1 MNRIAGFSS
10 RSVDSPGKL
19 VVEAMLSGIRSPRG
33 AAVALDGGMG
43 AAVGQT
49 GGPRACLGV
58 SNQFQVAL
66 QGRIYNREEAG
77 AKASVNAPNDA
88 AVFASLVEKLGFVEA
103 LRSINGDFAVACL
116 DLRDG
121 TLWIGRDRMGVRPLY
136 YAGTREG
143 VGFSSQIAALLEL
156 NGVSRRAN
164 RGFVARFAGLHYRT
178 FDNAPGESPFED
190 VSQLPAAHYVKIRA
204 GRILD
209 LASYW
214 QLEAKP
220 AFTMPEREIAD
231 AYRDLLI
238 DAVARRTCVAGA
250 SAFTLSGGMDSSS
263 VLACAVKSS
272 GRKQQAY
279 STVYDD
285 PTYDESDEIRSMLD
299 ATVEKWNPIRIG
311 VPDVPGLVA
320 RMVRAQDEP
329 VATATWLSHFLLC
342 EQASKAGVESLFGG
356 LGGDELNAGE
366 YEYFMLFF
374 ADLMTAGASEVLDGE
389 VDAWAKHHDHPIY
402 RKSRAIV
409 DARLP
414 QLVDL
419 TRPGICLVDDARLER
434 YRAAVR
440 PAFYDLAAFRPVMEA
455 PFRSYLAN
463 RTFQDLTRETTP
475 CCLRAEDRHTNHF
488 GMENMDPFLDYRL
501 VEFMFRVPGTLKIRH
516 GVTKVLLRQAMSGI
530 LPDDT
535 RLRVKKTG
543 WNAPAHVWFS
553 GVELGGVRDIV
564 RSRRFRE
571 RGIYDVQVVDRI
583 LDEHVEIVR
592 DGCQAENHM
601 MFIWQLLNLETWLDE
616 LKVEI

>member
-1 MNRIAGFSS
+1 M
-10 RSVDSPGKL
+10 
-19 VVEAMLSGIRSPRG
+19 
-33 AAVALDGGMG
+33 
-43 AAVGQT
+43 
-49 GGPRACLGV
+49 

>member
-1 MNRIAGFSS
+1 
-10 RSVDSPGKL
+10 
-19 VVEAMLSGIRSPRG
+19 MLSGIRSPRG